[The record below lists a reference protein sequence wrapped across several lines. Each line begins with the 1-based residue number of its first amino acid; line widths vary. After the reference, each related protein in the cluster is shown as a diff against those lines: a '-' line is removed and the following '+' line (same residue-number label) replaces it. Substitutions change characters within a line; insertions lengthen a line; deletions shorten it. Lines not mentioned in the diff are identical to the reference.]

1 MLRRDFLKLLGLGA
15 VTVAT
20 PKFIF
25 DYGANLY
32 KRESLIEIPD
42 DDEMLHYGDCSKYN
56 LTTYG
61 NLFKEKYLRLSRD
74 IYNQSHP
81 CLMKMKNF
89 GAPGAVIAPIKF

>member
-61 NLFKEKYLRLSRD
+61 NLFKELSRG

-81 CLMKMKNF
+81 GLMKMKNF
-89 GAPGAVIAPIKF
+89 GASGAVIVPIKF

>member
-61 NLFKEKYLRLSRD
+61 NLFKELSRG

-89 GAPGAVIAPIKF
+89 GASGAVIVPIKF

>member
-1 MLRRDFLKLLGLGA
+1 MNRRDFLKLLGLGA

-42 DDEMLHYGDCSKYN
+42 EDEMLYYADSFRYD
-56 LTTYG
+56 LATYG
-61 NLFKEKYLRLSRD
+61 NFFKKRYLRLSRE
-74 IYNQSHP
+74 IFNQSHP
-81 CLMKMKNF
+81 GLMKMKNF
-89 GAPGAVIAPIKF
+89 GVPGAVVAPIKF